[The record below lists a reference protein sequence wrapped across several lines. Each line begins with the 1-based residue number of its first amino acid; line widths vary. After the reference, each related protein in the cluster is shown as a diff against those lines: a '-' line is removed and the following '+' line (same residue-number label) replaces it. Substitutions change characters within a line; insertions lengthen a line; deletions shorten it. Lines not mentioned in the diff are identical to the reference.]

1 MTVLGLASS
10 VFNTNKASGS
20 NDLIQLSGTAVEKS
34 SNGMV
39 KVLVDGS
46 DIVLP
51 DGVGYIYAESGEPVG
66 DIAKADLDAGIID
79 GSIINGSAT
88 CIEIPTTPAIKV
100 GQKVTITATGGT
112 TKTMEVTGQTG
123 WGDSLNL
130 KVETLEAQSI
140 TTEKFEAAEAYI
152 KSLASDEATI
162 EAIKA
167 GTVTVDELVAEAV
180 SAGTLDAETA
190 KLVTLEAENGTFTN
204 LISDAITTKTLD
216 AEVANIVKLD
226 AGTVTSEALAAD
238 YASVKSLEATDAK
251 IDELEAKAITT
262 DKLDA
267 EVANILNLE
276 TETATVEQLNSR
288 YATVDFANI
297 GEAAIKQIFADTGIV
312 ENIAISD
319 GKVTGTLSALTINAD
334 NINAGT
340 LKADRILIA
349 AGDDD
354 EKQQSLYYQ
363 LNVSGAQISA
373 TEVTQ
378 EQWNSLDGSVI
389 MAKSIVAE
397 QITVDDLTAFEA
409 TIAGI
414 EMTRDADIGVG
425 YLYSFGK
432 PAYDASTPG
441 FYMDSD
447 GQFSLGDG
455 SNYVRYYKDDSDE
468 WQLDISAAALNIIA
482 QSASGKTVVKQTPEG
497 WVFDIDAITSDLD
510 KQVGDLD
517 DSVNGI
523 KSDLDTLN
531 NTRGWVK
538 VGATNLKDDEGN
550 TLAGLIL
557 GRGSGKDGSMQ
568 AGDITLQLI
577 SNKLAFCQYGNE
589 EPVAYITNDLFHIR
603 SGVLTEELHLGD
615 QTQTTGSWIWK
626 KRANEH
632 LGLRYVGPIGTALVV
647 E

>member
-79 GSIINGSAT
+79 GSIINGST
-88 CIEIPTTPAIKV
+88 SYITLPTTPSVKA
-100 GQKVTITATGGT
+100 GDKVTISATGGT

-226 AGTVTSEALAAD
+226 AGTVTAEALAAD

-276 TETATVEQLNSR
+276 TETATVDALNAK
-288 YATVDFANI
+288 YADIDFANI
-297 GEAAIKQIFADTGIV
+297 GDASVKNFYATSGTIQYVTAETGEITKKLTAV
-312 ENIAISD
+312 EVD
-319 GKVTGTLSALTINAD
+319 GDLITAN
-334 NINAGT
+334 T
-340 LKADRILIA
+340 LKANSLIIQGA
-349 AGDDD
+349 DGLFYKLNTDGASITSSEVVQDD
-354 EKQQSLYYQ
+354 
-363 LNVSGAQISA
+363 
-373 TEVTQ
+373 T
-378 EQWNSLDGSVI
+378 NSLDGSVI
-389 MAKSIVAE
+389 KAKSIVADH
-397 QITVDDLTAFEA
+397 VSVSDLSAFNA
-409 TIAGI
+409 TIAGMH
-414 EMTRDADIGVG
+414 MTDGT
-425 YLYSFGK
+425 LYSGTK
-432 PAYDASTPG
+432 QSVDNTTAG
-441 FYMDSD
+441 FYMDSLGQICFGDETNYIKFYQDAGGAWKLDMSSDTLKVMSGMSDYITYED
-447 GQFSLGDG
+447 G
-455 SNYVRYYKDDSDE
+455 V
-468 WQLDISAAALNIIA
+468 ITIA
-482 QSASGKTVVKQTPEG
+482 GKT
-497 WVFDIDAITSDLD
+497 DIGSSDMKLQMSPD
-510 KQVGDLD
+510 
-517 DSVNGI
+517 GI
-523 KSDLDTLN
+523 YF
-531 NTRGWVK
+531 
-538 VGATNLKDDEGN
+538 TNA
-550 TLAGLIL
+550 AGE
-557 GRGSGKDGSMQ
+557 
-568 AGDITLQLI
+568 
-577 SNKLAFCQYGNE
+577 N
-589 EPVAYITNDLFHIR
+589 VAYITQDMFHMKN
-603 SGVLTEELHLGD
+603 GVLTDELHLGE
-615 QTQTTGSWIWK
+615 QTTDEGSWVWK

-632 LGLRYVGPIGTALVV
+632 LGLRYYGPTASTTGVR
-647 E
+647 